1 MSKIRIYARNLAAN
15 WTAYGVNM
23 ALTLV
28 TSWFVFH
35 LLGDIRYGVWSLMI
49 SLTGYLGMAD
59 LGLRPALYRYF
70 NWHLGRGER
79 GEVNKVLCTSL
90 AFFAAATVVLPVAG
104 IVLGALFGSVFP
116 KTPAEYLDE
125 VSIAI
130 PIVAVNIGLSMVAG
144 VFHSLLETH
153 ERYDLSSL
161 LDIVAVVL
169 RSAGSILVLS
179 LGFGLVGL
187 SVVGVGATVAG
198 GLGGYCLSRWVFR
211 DMRVRYALVSRETL
225 RELIAFGIPCFF
237 SGLGIRIIF
246 YSSSLIIA
254 WLIGMAEV
262 GYYSL
267 AVMLLD
273 YGRNLSQKGATIF
286 TPQIQQSLAREDRAG
301 LRYFVPLV
309 TRVTMGVAVL
319 VIVGIMTMGEGF
331 LRLFYGTKASEAAGP
346 LLVILGIG
354 YLASCA
360 SMQCAGVL
368 IGAGKVRFMALIMLA
383 EALLNLVLTVSLV
396 GAAQMGLKGVAL
408 GATLP
413 AVLFS
418 GIAVSVVG
426 VRGIGMGAARFAR
439 QTAAYW
445 LPASVLFWLVCFGLT
460 QTVGSLSWA
469 WFSVKVA
476 VASAAYIPVAW
487 FIILPPDQRRRVLA
501 WLWGDGKR
509 PEEGTVQDAENLKA
523 PQPKGDGCHRS

>member
-1 MSKIRIYARNLAAN
+1 
-15 WTAYGVNM
+15 
-23 ALTLV
+23 
-28 TSWFVFH
+28 
-35 LLGDIRYGVWSLMI
+35 
-49 SLTGYLGMAD
+49 MAD
-59 LGLRPALYRYF
+59 LGLRPTLYRYF

-104 IVLGALFGSVFP
+104 FVLGALFGRVFP
-116 KTPAEYLDE
+116 KTPVEYLDE
-125 VSIAI
+125 VSIAVPFI
-130 PIVAVNIGLSMVAG
+130 AVNIGLSMMAG
-144 VFHSLLETH
+144 VFSSLLETH

-161 LDIVAVVL
+161 LDIVAVVV
-169 RSAGSILVLS
+169 RSAGSILVLW

-187 SVVGVGATVAG
+187 SLVGVGATVAG
-198 GLGGYCLSRWVFR
+198 GLGGYCLSRRVFR
-211 DMRVRYALVSRETL
+211 DMRIRYALVRRKTL

-237 SGLGIRIIF
+237 SGLGIRSIF

-254 WLIGMAEV
+254 WLIGIAEV

-286 TPQIQQSLAREDRAG
+286 TPQIQQSLAQEDRAG

-360 SMQCAGVL
+360 TMQCAGVL
-368 IGAGKVRFMALIMLA
+368 LGAGKVRFLAFIMLA
-383 EALLNLVLTVSLV
+383 EALLNLVLTVFLV
-396 GAAQMGLKGVAL
+396 GVAQMGLKGVAL
-408 GATLP
+408 GA
-413 AVLFS
+413 AVPTVLCS
-418 GIAVSVVG
+418 GIIVSAAG
-426 VRGIGMGAARFAR
+426 VRQIGMGFAQFAR

-445 LPASVLFWLVCFGLT
+445 IPASVLFWLVCFGLT
-460 QTVGSLSWA
+460 QTLGSLSWA

-476 VASAAYIPVAW
+476 VASAAYAPVAW
-487 FIILPPDQRRRVLA
+487 FIILPPDQRRMALA
-501 WLWGDGKR
+501 WLWSVGKR
-509 PEEGTVQDAENLKA
+509 REEGTVKNVK
-523 PQPKGDGCHRS
+523 